1 MDWNRLECI
10 QTSLNMD
17 EHPDFWLNNFQKFCR
32 AYHARNQTPSMES
45 NRRVRGP
52 SNVPVALTGQ
62 RLRHSWPHLL
72 GRQRSST
79 TTAIRLDL
87 PDILL
92 LPVTQHNLCSCAGF
106 AGLAGS
112 GWRLL
117 INLMG
122 GEFVCKMAAGRW
134 AAW

>member
-1 MDWNRLECI
+1 MNTQISGLTISKNSVVRTTLGTRHRQWNPIEGFEVKR
-10 QTSLNMD
+10 TGGVD
-17 EHPDFWLNNFQKFCR
+17 G
-32 AYHARNQTPSMES
+32 ATPA
-45 NRRVRGP
+45 
-52 SNVPVALTGQ
+52 AL
-62 RLRHSWPHLL
+62 HSWPHLL

-117 INLMG
+117 I
-122 GEFVCKMAAGRW
+122 KI
-134 AAW
+134 